1 MKLQNILGGHAL
13 NDVFVAG
20 GQPSITYVNRAH
32 LGLERAL
39 KKALSQPNIIVS
51 VTGSTKSGKTV
62 LCRNVLSDREY
73 IWIDGGEV
81 RAEADLWSKVITELK
96 APLEF
101 KDIERDDTGS
111 NVGGGIEGQA
121 GLLGTGAK
129 FKLTA
134 GGSQLRV
141 SGVESVVKVDAMKT
155 ALDAM
160 TSENI
165 TLVIDDFHYIP
176 EQVRAEIIKAV
187 KGSVFRGLPVVLLS
201 TPHRAFDAIKAESEI
216 TGRFKHVAV
225 PEWSEED
232 LAAIAS
238 TGFKALNA
246 TCPDKIVKAFAG
258 ESQGSPL
265 LMQQFCWN
273 ACYDSEIERAEV
285 RLQSVPPTF
294 DTTSVYAEVARDAGL
309 PTYENL
315 AKGPQ
320 TRTDRIQRPLQN
332 GKSVDIYQAI
342 LLAVA
347 ATGPKEK
354 ISYNEIRTSLNEIL
368 SDKVPQKLEV
378 SNALKNLATK
388 DEQDNR
394 GNRAIDWDEDKL
406 ELVITDPFFRFY
418 LRWEVAPQ
426 ARPPGK

>member
-1 MKLQNILGGHAL
+1 MKISNLLGGREL

-20 GQPSITYVNRAH
+20 GQPSVTYVNRAH
-32 LGLERAL
+32 LGLEGSL
-39 KKALSQPNIIVS
+39 KKAMSQPSIIVS

-73 IWIDGGEV
+73 VWIDGGEV
-81 RAEADLWSKVITELK
+81 RTEADLWNKVVTELQ

-101 KDIERDDTGS
+101 KEAERTDDSG
-111 NVGGGIEGQA
+111 NLGGHIEGSA
-121 GLLGTGAK
+121 GILGTGAK
-129 FKLTA
+129 FRLTA
-134 GGSQLRV
+134 GGSQLRAV
-141 SGVESVVKVDAMKT
+141 GTENIVKAEAMRT
-155 ALDAM
+155 ALDIM
-160 TSENI
+160 TSERI

-176 EQVRAEIIKAV
+176 DTVRAEIVKSV
-187 KGSVFRGLPVVLLS
+187 KGSVFRGLRVVLLS

-225 PEWSEED
+225 PEWSKPD
-232 LAAIAS
+232 LEAIALS
-238 TGFKALNA
+238 GFSALNVK
-246 TCPDKIVKAFAG
+246 CPAKFVTDFAA

-273 ACYDSEIERAEV
+273 ICYDSGIERSEV
-285 RLQSVPPTF
+285 KQQAIESSF
-294 DTTSVYAEVARDAGL
+294 DLNGVYTEVARDAGL

-378 SNALKNLATK
+378 SNALKHLATK
-388 DEQDNR
+388 DEQDNKSS
-394 GNRAIDWDEDKL
+394 RAVDWDEDSL

-418 LRWEVAPQ
+418 MRWEIAPR
-426 ARPPGK
+426 ARAP